1 MGESENQLELKKR
14 ARRRLVG
21 AVALALTAVI
31 VLPMVMDH
39 EPKPL
44 TQDIQIRIPS
54 QDAKDVSKPVANPA
68 AAPADT
74 KSKTSPEPAPAP
86 VPDAPTA
93 TQKPAEPEAA
103 RPQTPPPAKPDVK
116 PVPKPEP
123 KPDVKA
129 EPDVKPESK
138 AKDGGKTE
146 RQAMVE
152 AILSGNE
159 PPQPTGQF
167 IVQLGAFGDP
177 ANVGKVRTR
186 VKAAGFNS
194 YTETV
199 KGPKGK
205 QTRVRAGP
213 FASREAALQAAA
225 KLKHAGLPG
234 VVAPK

>member
-74 KSKTSPEPAPAP
+74 KSKPSPEPAPA
-86 VPDAPTA
+86 PDAPTA
-93 TQKPAEPEAA
+93 TQKPAEPETAGAA
-103 RPQTPPPAKPDVK
+103 PPPPAKPDVK

-123 KPDVKA
+123 KPDVKPEPKA
-129 EPDVKPESK
+129 E

-194 YTETV
+194 YAETV

-234 VVAPK
+234 VVVPK

>member
-1 MGESENQLELKKR
+1 MAESDNQLELKKR

-21 AVALALTAVI
+21 SVALALTAVI

-54 QDAKDVSKPVANPA
+54 QDATDASKPVAKRPA
-68 AAPADT
+68 APESDSSKP
-74 KSKTSPEPAPAP
+74 KSSPEPAPAP
-86 VPDAPTA
+86 DAPKA
-93 TQKPAEPEAA
+93 AQKPAEPEALK
-103 RPQTPPPAKPDVK
+103 PQAPPPAKPDPK

-123 KPDVKA
+123 RPEARPDATPEPKA
-129 EPDVKPESK
+129 EPKY
-138 AKDGGKTE
+138 GGKTE

-159 PPQPTGQF
+159 SPLPTGQF

-177 ANVGKVRTR
+177 ANAVKVRTR

-194 YTETV
+194 FTEIV
-199 KGPKGK
+199 KGSKGK

-213 FASREAALQAAA
+213 FASREAAEQAAA
-225 KLKHAGLPG
+225 KLKRAGLAG